1 MFAVLGFGDSV
12 AGVSGMTLVQ
22 RTVADEVM
30 ARVFGVIQML
40 NLASMGIGAALAPV
54 LIAAFGLEWALVI
67 TGAFLPILVLVTRPW
82 LSRIDAAAQAPQADE
97 LRILDLDPDLL
108 AASRARRS
116 RVSRRASSRSASI
129 PGQ

>member
-1 MFAVLGFGDSV
+1 
-12 AGVSGMTLVQ
+12 MTLVQ

-67 TGAFLPILVLVTRPW
+67 TG
-82 LSRIDAAAQAPQADE
+82 LSFPF
-97 LRILDLDPDLL
+97 
-108 AASRARRS
+108 
-116 RVSRRASSRSASI
+116 SSL
-129 PGQ
+129 